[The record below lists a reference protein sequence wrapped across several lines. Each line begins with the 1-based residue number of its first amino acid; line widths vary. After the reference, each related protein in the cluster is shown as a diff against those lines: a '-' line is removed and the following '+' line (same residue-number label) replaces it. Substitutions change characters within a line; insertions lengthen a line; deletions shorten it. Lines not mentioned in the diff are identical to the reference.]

1 MSSLRPFPPI
11 SQQSSSPYMLS
22 LTLGT
27 RGSELALAQTVLTT
41 AALQSAWPQLTVRRE
56 IIKTSGDLLPDLRL
70 ADFSKGD
77 HPVVDKGIFTKELE
91 NALRAGTI
99 HAAVHSLK
107 DVPTL
112 LDPGFKIS
120 AVLPRAPIEDILISK
135 IPGGLD
141 ALPPGSTVA
150 TSSVRRVRFLR
161 HLRPDLTT
169 VEIRGNVPTRLRKAA
184 EDPAID
190 ALILARAGL
199 LRLGLLHPGL
209 YQEILTGYAAPLHVT
224 ILDPEHFLPAA
235 SQGAVALETWQ
246 EVPELTAAL
255 AALNHA
261 ETFVRITAERH
272 FLALLE
278 AGCQTPV
285 GVHSWITG
293 PHLNLKALVFPD
305 HAGPPLAA
313 ETIAPLADPLAAAQ
327 TLFDNLRSIN

>member
-1 MSSLRPFPPI
+1 
-11 SQQSSSPYMLS
+11 MLS

-41 AALQSAWPQLTVRRE
+41 AALNAAWPNLAIRRE
-56 IIKTSGDLLPDLRL
+56 IIKTSGDLRPDLRL
-70 ADFSKGD
+70 SDFSKGET
-77 HPVVDKGIFTKELE
+77 PVVDKGIFTKELE

-120 AVLPRAPIEDILISK
+120 AVLPRAPIEDLLISK
-135 IPGGLD
+135 TPGGLD
-141 ALPPGSTVA
+141 ALPPGSTIA
-150 TSSVRRVRFLR
+150 TSSVRRVRLLK
-161 HLRPDLTT
+161 HLRPDLKT
-169 VEIRGNVPTRLRKAA
+169 VEIRGNVPTRLRKSAD
-184 EDPAID
+184 DPSID

-199 LRLGLLHPGL
+199 LRLGL
-209 YQEILTGYAAPLHVT
+209 YQEILTNFAVLLHLT
-224 ILDPEHFLPAA
+224 ILDPGQFLPAA

-246 EVPELTAAL
+246 ETPELTAVL

-261 ETFVRITAERH
+261 ETFARITAERH
-272 FLALLE
+272 FLALLQ

-293 PHLNLKALVFPD
+293 SHLNLKALVFPD

-313 ETIAPLADPLAAAQ
+313 ATSALLADPEAAAR
-327 TLFDNLRSIN
+327 TLFDNLRPAA

>member
-1 MSSLRPFPPI
+1 
-11 SQQSSSPYMLS
+11 MLS

-41 AALQSAWPQLTVRRE
+41 AALSAAWPDLTIHRE
-56 IIKTSGDLLPDLRL
+56 IIKTAGDLRPDLRL
-70 ADFSKGD
+70 SDFSKGES
-77 HPVVDKGIFTKELE
+77 PVVDKGIFTKELE
-91 NALRAGTI
+91 NALRAGLI

-135 IPGGLD
+135 TPGGLD

-150 TSSVRRVRFLR
+150 TSSVRRVRLLQ
-161 HLRPDLTT
+161 HLRPDLKTI
-169 VEIRGNVPTRLRKAA
+169 EIRGNVPTRLRKSA

-199 LRLGLLHPGL
+199 FRLGL
-209 YQEILTGYAAPLHVT
+209 YQEILTDYDAPLHLT

-235 SQGAVALETWQ
+235 SQGAVALETYQ
-246 EVPELTAAL
+246 ETPELTTIL
-255 AALNHA
+255 TALNHA
-261 ETFVRITAERH
+261 ETFARITAERH
-272 FLALLE
+272 FLALLQ

-313 ETIAPLADPLAAAQ
+313 ETSAPITDPLAAAQ
-327 TLFDNLRSIN
+327 TLFDNLRPTS

>member
-1 MSSLRPFPPI
+1 MP
-11 SQQSSSPYMLS
+11 S

-27 RGSELALAQTVLTT
+27 RGSELALAQTILTT
-41 AALQSAWPQLTVRRE
+41 AALQEAWPDLTIRRE
-56 IIKTSGDLLPDLRL
+56 IIKTSGDLRPDLSL

-91 NALRAGTI
+91 NALRAGFI

-135 IPGGLD
+135 SSGGLD

-150 TSSVRRVRFLR
+150 TGSVRRVRLLR
-161 HLRPDLTT
+161 HIRPDLKT

-184 EDPAID
+184 GDPAID

-199 LRLGLLHPGL
+199 FRLGL
-209 YQEILTGYAAPLHVT
+209 YQEILTDYAAPLHLTV
-224 ILDPEHFLPAA
+224 LDPEYFLPAA
-235 SQGAVALETWQ
+235 SQGAVALETYQ
-246 EVPELTAAL
+246 ETPELTAAL

-261 ETFVRITAERH
+261 ETFARITAERH
-272 FLALLE
+272 FLALLQ

-313 ETIAPLADPLAAAQ
+313 ETSAPLADPEAAAQ
-327 TLFDNLRSIN
+327 TLFDNLR

>member
-1 MSSLRPFPPI
+1 MTDLI
-11 SQQSSSPYMLS
+11 
-22 LTLGT
+22 LGT

-41 AALQSAWPQLTVRRE
+41 TALKAAHPALTVHRE
-56 IIKTSGDLLPDLRL
+56 IIKTAGDLRPDLRL
-70 ADFSKGD
+70 ADFSKGAS
-77 HPVVDKGIFTKELE
+77 PVVDKGIFTKELE

-135 IPGGLD
+135 TPGGLE

-150 TSSVRRVRFLR
+150 TSSVRRVRLLL
-161 HLRPDLTT
+161 HLRPDLKT

-184 EDPAID
+184 EDPGID
-190 ALILARAGL
+190 AIILARAGL
-199 LRLGLLHPGL
+199 HRLGLEHTELTDYATAL
-209 YQEILTGYAAPLHVT
+209 YQT

-246 EVPELTAAL
+246 ETPALSALL

-261 ETFVRITAERH
+261 ETFTRITAERR
-272 FLALLE
+272 FLELLQ

-285 GVHSWITG
+285 GVHTWVTAG
-293 PHLNLKALVFPD
+293 HLNLKALVFPD
-305 HAGPPLAA
+305 HGGPPLAA
-313 ETIAPLADPLAAAQ
+313 ETSSSVADPIDAAQ
-327 TLFDNLRSIN
+327 TLFENLRPSA